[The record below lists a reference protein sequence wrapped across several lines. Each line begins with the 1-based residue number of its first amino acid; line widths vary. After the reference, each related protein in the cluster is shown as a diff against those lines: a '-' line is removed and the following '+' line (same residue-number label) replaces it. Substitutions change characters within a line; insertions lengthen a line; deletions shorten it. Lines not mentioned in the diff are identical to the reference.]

1 MPVKITRE
9 KEQKRVQMKIL
20 NVLKKYSRAAG
31 DRNQWRKVE
40 AMSSELDQDS
50 ESARESFEGRV
61 VSRDYCFVLQYI

>member
-1 MPVKITRE
+1 M
-9 KEQKRVQMKIL
+9 QMKIL

-50 ESARESFEGRV
+50 ELESARESFEGGLYHV
-61 VSRDYCFVLQYI
+61 MIV